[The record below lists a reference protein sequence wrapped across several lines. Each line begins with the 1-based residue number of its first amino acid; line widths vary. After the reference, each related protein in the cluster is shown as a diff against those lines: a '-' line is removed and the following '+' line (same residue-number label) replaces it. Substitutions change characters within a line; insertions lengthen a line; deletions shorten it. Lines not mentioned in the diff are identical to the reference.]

1 MYRAVSITAA
11 ALLVSVPLA
20 AQDAPPRVF
29 LEGRAGAVVPTFGIA
44 DVATSGGAFGATIG
58 YHLSPRWILFG
69 EFDVG
74 SHEDEATGN
83 VDIAT
88 RHYVAKLGYSLT
100 GPRTKGWEVAL
111 NVGVGAVSFDVDGA
125 PEGFT
130 YPAINAGA
138 KISYNFSRSFALVL
152 SPQGDIA
159 FSDEDELTTSAA
171 WVWPF
176 TAGLRIRF

>member
-1 MYRAVSITAA
+1 MQRALSLTAA
-11 ALLVSVPLA
+11 TVLLTTPLH
-20 AQDAPPRVF
+20 AQNAPRVF
-29 LEGRAGAVVPTFGIA
+29 LEGRGGVVVPTFGIA
-44 DVATSGGAFGATIG
+44 DVATTGGAFGATLG
-58 YHLSPRWILFG
+58 FHLSSRWILFG

-74 SHEDEATGN
+74 SHQDQATET
-83 VDIAT
+83 VDITT
-88 RHYVAKLGYSLT
+88 RHYLAKLGYSLT
-100 GPRTKGWEVAL
+100 GQRMKGWEVSL
-111 NVGVGAVSFDVDGA
+111 NLGVGAVSFEVDGA
-125 PEGFT
+125 PETFT

-159 FSDEDELTTSAA
+159 FSDDDELTTSAA

>member
-1 MYRAVSITAA
+1 MYRAVSLATAA
-11 ALLVSVPLA
+11 LFLATPLA
-20 AQDAPPRVF
+20 AQDAPPRFF

-44 DVATSGGAFGATIG
+44 DVATTGGAFGATIG

-83 VDIAT
+83 VDITT

-100 GPRTKGWEVAL
+100 GPRTTGWEVAL
-111 NVGVGAVSFDVDGA
+111 NLGVGAVSFDVDGA
-125 PEGFT
+125 SGSFT

-138 KISYNFSRSFALVL
+138 KIVYNFSRSFALVL

>member
-1 MYRAVSITAA
+1 MHRAVPLAAA
-11 ALLVSVPLA
+11 ALLLSAPLA

-29 LEGRAGAVVPTFGIA
+29 LEARAGAVVPTFGIA
-44 DVATSGGAFGATIG
+44 DVAETGGAFGATLGIN
-58 YHLSPRWILFG
+58 LSPRWSLLG

-74 SHEDEATGN
+74 SHTDKATGN
-83 VDIAT
+83 VDITT
-88 RHYVAKLGYSLT
+88 RHYLAKVGYSLT
-100 GPRTKGWEVAL
+100 GVKDKGWEVSVNLGA
-111 NVGVGAVSFDVDGA
+111 GAVSFDVDGA
-125 PEGFT
+125 PESFT

-138 KISYNFSRSFALVL
+138 KITYNFSRAFALVL

-159 FSDEDELTTSAA
+159 FSDQDEVTTSAA